1 MRRRCPALRSDCRLR
16 TADEII
22 EWAAVMR
29 MRSGPIS
36 TSSTDPLSLS
46 FGQRPACRR
55 GLRFRSIDPSPSD
68 QSSRANTSALVPILL
83 GTGQPVDTV
92 VFDRASA
99 VRSQI
104 ATAPYFVASPVKE
117 PNVQIGTRGHVR
129 FIDPL
134 RVLLGSSNIGRVE
147 ISGRQSLMTADGDN
161 LKTPNHLSLARG
173 DPGDDRGLGFPRC
186 RGRGLSWRLFR
197 HLISHD
203 RASLFRQ

>member
-1 MRRRCPALRSDCRLR
+1 MMLFTAQMDALNRHRGKG
-16 TADEII
+16 TTQKIVI
-22 EWAAVMR
+22 ERVVVAPGGRAVV
-29 MRSGPIS
+29 GAIAN
-36 TSSTDPLSLS
+36 
-46 FGQRPACRR
+46 GGR
-55 GLRFRSIDPSPSD
+55 GMGDNSSD
-68 QSSRANTSALVPILL
+68 QPRER
-83 GTGQPVDTV
+83 QPFDTV

-203 RASLFRQ
+203 RASLFRQLAAD